1 MLELDDQIR
10 RYVDAVAP
18 RVRNDEIRTG
28 PKSLQ
33 RAKFALIGALLVL
46 VGVGAAFVV
55 PMLRPSPSTIHGAA
69 PFSPTWTRVP
79 RDEAA
84 FGGMYQQMLS
94 VAAGGP
100 GLVAVGWDQPGVDF
114 DAAVWISPDGV
125 TWTRVSDDQ
134 GVFGGVGSQ
143 RMYGVAAGGP
153 GLVAVGWDQPG
164 VDFDAAVWIS
174 PDGMTWTRVSN
185 AGAALGGSGDQTMFS
200 VAAGGPGMVAVGFDY
215 SGDNYDAAVWTS
227 PDGVTWTRVS
237 DAGAV
242 LGGADDQTMFSVAAG
257 GPGMVAVGFD
267 YSGGGADAAVW
278 TSPDGTTWTRVPP
291 DEAIF
296 GGIGRQQMFSVAAG
310 GPGLVAVGSDSSG
323 GDTDAAV
330 WTSPDGLTWTKV
342 PADATVFGGQ
352 GDQHMVSV
360 AAGGP
365 GLVAVGMDSSGDG
378 SDAAV
383 WIGAK
388 KD

>member
-1 MLELDDQIR
+1 MPELDEQIR

-114 DAAVWISPDGV
+114 DAAVWISPDG
-125 TWTRVSDDQ
+125 
-134 GVFGGVGSQ
+134 
-143 RMYGVAAGGP
+143 
-153 GLVAVGWDQPG
+153 
-164 VDFDAAVWIS
+164 
-174 PDGMTWTRVSN
+174 MTWTRVSN
-185 AGAALGGSGDQTMFS
+185 AGAALGGSG
-200 VAAGGPGMVAVGFDY
+200 
-215 SGDNYDAAVWTS
+215 
-227 PDGVTWTRVS
+227 
-237 DAGAV
+237 
-242 LGGADDQTMFSVAAG
+242 DQTMFSVAAG

-296 GGIGRQQMFSVAAG
+296 GGIGRQQMFSVAE
-310 GPGLVAVGSDSSG
+310 
-323 GDTDAAV
+323 
-330 WTSPDGLTWTKV
+330 
-342 PADATVFGGQ
+342 
-352 GDQHMVSV
+352 
-360 AAGGP
+360 
-365 GLVAVGMDSSGDG
+365 
-378 SDAAV
+378 
-383 WIGAK
+383 IGRAHV
-388 KD
+388 